1 MTDRASDGL
10 QAFDVPR
17 SRGRRAGIER
27 NSIYRIFRHKL
38 IVPVLR
44 SRQTPEYTARGVMVG
59 MVSAMTP
66 LVGIQMMLVGGA
78 WAFLDRVLK
87 WRFSLA
93 QGLTWTW
100 VTNVFTMIPFYYLFY
115 VTGQAMMGRSL
126 SGYASFQNVIQS
138 VLATP
143 GSFWDKTVAW
153 CVAMVSEWGLPMVV
167 GCVPWAILFGWA
179 SYAFAY
185 RLVQRHQKARRKRN
199 AAAS

>member
-1 MTDRASDGL
+1 MTDQTSDGL
-10 QAFDVPR
+10 QDFDVPR
-17 SRGRRAGIER
+17 SRGRRSNLER
-27 NSIYRIFRHKL
+27 TGVYRLFRHKL

-44 SRQTPEYTARGVMVG
+44 SRHSPEYTARGVMVG

-66 LVGIQMMLVGGA
+66 LVGVQMMLVGGA
-78 WAFLDRVLK
+78 WALLDRWMK

-115 VTGQAMMGRSL
+115 VTGQALMGRSL
-126 SGYASFQNVIQS
+126 SGYDSFQAVIQS

-167 GCVPWAILFGWA
+167 GCVPWAILLGWL
-179 SYAFAY
+179 SYKFAY
-185 RLVQRHQKARRKRN
+185 RLVHRHQERRKRN
-199 AAAS
+199 ADAA